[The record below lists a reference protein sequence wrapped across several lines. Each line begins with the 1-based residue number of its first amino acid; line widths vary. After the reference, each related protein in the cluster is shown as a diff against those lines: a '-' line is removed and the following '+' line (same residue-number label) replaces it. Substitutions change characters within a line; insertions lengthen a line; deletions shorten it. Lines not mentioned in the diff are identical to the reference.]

1 MEFRTSTVLKRVGGS
16 TMVPVPADFRKRA
29 GLQPGEALDLVRLSD
44 GRVTIEPVKST
55 ACESESASKRV
66 MDWLIDRPCGREAF

>member
-44 GRVTIEPVKST
+44 GRVAIEPVKSPV
-55 ACESESASKRV
+55 SEGECASRRV
-66 MDWLIDRPCGREAF
+66 ADWLLDRPCGKEAL